1 MQLTILSTQQWAKSS
16 YPLNFA
22 HFQPINSTY
31 HFHHKLGVN
40 NSVLRPSKQGL
51 LYLGMPHLQAF
62 FGIQFCTFDS
72 NTTDSTCVQI
82 QIISPQN
89 YGYLDNI
96 FTVLIPFVQPFP
108 TKSWMVLILHHT
120 NCATAY
126 GTITFFHY
134 FSIIIFFH
142 LFRF

>member
-1 MQLTILSTQQWAKSS
+1 MSFICAIYSVDTLKPYLFSMCSLISLYVAAPDLLLSFSTSKSIPIYPSILS
-16 YPLNFA
+16 
-22 HFQPINSTY
+22 
-31 HFHHKLGVN
+31 
-40 NSVLRPSKQGL
+40 LRKR
-51 LYLGMPHLQAF
+51 
-62 FGIQFCTFDS
+62 
-72 NTTDSTCVQI
+72 TTVSTCVQI

>member
-1 MQLTILSTQQWAKSS
+1 MIQSRFSPSADCSTCFCSHCQDSVAVKSIS
-16 YPLNFA
+16 SISSF
-22 HFQPINSTY
+22 
-31 HFHHKLGVN
+31 
-40 NSVLRPSKQGL
+40 
-51 LYLGMPHLQAF
+51 
-62 FGIQFCTFDS
+62 TFTWCFVSWSLDKRH
-72 NTTDSTCVQI
+72 TVSTCVQI

-126 GTITFFHY
+126 GTITFSITSISLSSSI
-134 FSIIIFFH
+134 FSASND
-142 LFRF
+142 